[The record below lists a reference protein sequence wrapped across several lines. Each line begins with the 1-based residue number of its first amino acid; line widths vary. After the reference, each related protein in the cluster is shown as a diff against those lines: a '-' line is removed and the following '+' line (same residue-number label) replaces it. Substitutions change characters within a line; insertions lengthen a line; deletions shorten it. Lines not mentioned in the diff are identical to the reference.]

1 MFSKPLKKRQKTS
14 VKGLFWKWNL
24 ISAFLHVRNKS
35 DTERTILYEPKNL
48 CKIQHKNVHKS
59 QIVVFP
65 DMAFCGEM
73 PTVVNSFLSADDE
86 TENFDR
92 KPHVARNL
100 VARENVLARGNFHGF
115 YRICCN
121 QHTLSQTSS
130 EHLACLIWDTR
141 EMDSDWFYPVMF
153 VLRKSCDRHTDV
165 LAMFGNYVTMCLQSS
180 APPHQLIKWRKNF
193 PCNTYVPHLCT
204 YFVRTSVLI

>member
-1 MFSKPLKKRQKTS
+1 MCGTNQTQSVLFYSNLK
-14 VKGLFWKWNL
+14 
-24 ISAFLHVRNKS
+24 I
-35 DTERTILYEPKNL
+35 

-73 PTVVNSFLSADDE
+73 PTVVNSLSADDE

-130 EHLACLIWDTR
+130 EHLACLI
-141 EMDSDWFYPVMF
+141 
-153 VLRKSCDRHTDV
+153 
-165 LAMFGNYVTMCLQSS
+165 
-180 APPHQLIKWRKNF
+180 
-193 PCNTYVPHLCT
+193 
-204 YFVRTSVLI
+204 